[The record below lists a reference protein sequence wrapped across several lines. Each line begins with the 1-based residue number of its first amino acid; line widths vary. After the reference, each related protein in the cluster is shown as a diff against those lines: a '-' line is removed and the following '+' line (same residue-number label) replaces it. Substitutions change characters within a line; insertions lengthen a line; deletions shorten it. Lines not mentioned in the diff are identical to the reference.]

1 MKSKISKDRFTF
13 DEVLCAYMQCRKHKR
28 GTGQA
33 MEFEKNFVPK
43 LMKLTD
49 EINSHR
55 FKLGRYK
62 CFPVTKPKL
71 REVWAAPFKDR
82 VVHHIIHN
90 ELRNEFEKHFIDQTY
105 SCIKGRGTLKCIN
118 AAFRGCRS
126 ITNNFREEAF
136 FIKLDIQSF
145 FVSID
150 KEILWGILKERV
162 DENCLLAELIKTV
175 LFQDIT
181 ANPIKVRKELLEQVP
196 EYKTLFKT
204 DYTKKG
210 LPIGN
215 LTSQFFSNIYLDGL
229 DQFCKHALKLRY
241 YYRYADDILILV
253 KDSKMANGIVSKIND
268 WLVKNRRLSINPKK
282 TIVNRIRHGIQFVG
296 SRLFYHYKIPSRS
309 TFDKMQYVCKRF
321 KKNVFDKD
329 LYASL
334 NSYLGLSRSFNTQAF
349 RARVL
354 DKTRLDLIYNN
365 DTKKVVYL

>member
-1 MKSKISKDRFTF
+1 MKNKISKCSFTF
-13 DEVLCAYMQCRKHKR
+13 DEVLTAYMQCRKHKR

-33 MEFEKNFVPK
+33 IEFEKNFVPK
-43 LMKLTD
+43 LMKLTN
-49 EINSHR
+49 EINSHKFR
-55 FKLGRYK
+55 IGRYK

-82 VVHHIIHN
+82 IVHHLIHN
-90 ELRNEFEKHFIDQTY
+90 ELRYEFEKHFIDQTF
-105 SCIKGRGTLKCIN
+105 SCIKGRGTMKCIN
-118 AAFRGCRS
+118 AAFKGCRS
-126 ITNNFREEAF
+126 ITNNFQNEAF
-136 FIKLDIQSF
+136 YIKLDIQSF

-150 KEILWGILKERV
+150 KEILWDILKEKV

-181 ANPIKVRKELLEQVP
+181 VNPIKVRQELLDQVP
-196 EYKTLFKT
+196 DYKTLFKT

-229 DQFCKHALKLRY
+229 DQFCKHALKLKY

-253 KDSKMANGIVSKIND
+253 KDSKSAKDIVSKINE
-268 WLVKNRRLSINPKK
+268 WLSVNRKLFINPKK

-296 SRLFYHYKIPSRS
+296 SRLFYHYKIPSKS
-309 TFDKMQYVCKRF
+309 TFDKMQYICKKF
-321 KKNVFDKD
+321 KRDVFSKD

-334 NSYLGLSRSFNTQAF
+334 NSYLGLGRGFDTHSF

-354 DKTRLDLIYNN
+354 DKTRLDLVYDN
-365 DTKKVVYL
+365 DAKKVVYL